1 MNLSEKL
8 RVRAFVDNFF
18 YEGNLR
24 GIGTGNQTS
33 LYSMTGTYL
42 YPRYFGGGCSVVVW
56 CLLG

>member
-24 GIGTGNQTS
+24 GIGTGNHTDF
-33 LYSMTGTYL
+33 YRMTGTYL
-42 YPRYFGGGCSVVVW
+42 YRGC
-56 CLLG
+56 